1 MAEPVSGPGLE
12 VKQLIL
18 VPSLITLAVT
28 ILRLIG
34 ELQQWNSALFRR
46 TAGGGGAIV
55 GIVWLVPIFGIYFA
69 LKLAGAG
76 HAPTGLGK
84 SIGYTALGIP
94 LFVLGV
100 FVGLAPV
107 LSFPGKQAVG
117 YLLMAGG
124 AVLVYPA
131 WPALFKTL
139 VSYAYAARIPVAV
152 VMFFAIRGNWG
163 THYDVVPPEY
173 KGPMDLWGKYV
184 QIGALPQL
192 IFWVVFTVLVGSLF
206 GCIAAVIARRAKPA
220 VQPAT

>member
-34 ELQQWNSALFRR
+34 ELQHWNSALFRSS
-46 TAGGGGAIV
+46 AGGGGAIV
-55 GIVWLVPIFGIYFA
+55 GIVWLAPIFGIYFA

-76 HAPTGLGK
+76 HAPTGSGK
-84 SIGYTALGIP
+84 SIGFTGLGIA

-100 FVGLAPV
+100 IVGLAPV

-117 YLLMAGG
+117 YLLMAGS
-124 AVLVYPA
+124 AILVYPA

-139 VSYAYAARIPVAV
+139 VSYAYAARIPVAL
-152 VMFFAIRGNWG
+152 VMFFAIRANWG
-163 THYDVVPPEY
+163 THYDVVPPGY
-173 KGPMDLWGKYV
+173 NGPTDLWGKYFE
-184 QIGALPQL
+184 IGVLPQL
-192 IFWVVFTVLVGSLF
+192 IGWVAFTVLVGSLF
-206 GCIAAVIARRAKPA
+206 GCIAAVFARRGKTVA
-220 VQPAT
+220 QPAT